1 MNKSYTGLSF
11 PLRLNSK
18 GGLKMSSTTP
28 TNFRHIDESIN
39 QILRTSVGE
48 RVIENYFG
56 SSVSYHIFDPTDDS
70 SYSLIKHEIVEAL
83 TKLEPRIEVE
93 TSGIDLTNSLDEV
106 TGKNFLHITVHYK
119 VVMYNKVGSTNVA
132 IGG

>member
-83 TKLEPRIEVE
+83 TKDTNNITY
-93 TSGIDLTNSLDEV
+93 TSREKLCLDISRQ
-106 TGKNFLHITVHYK
+106 F
-119 VVMYNKVGSTNVA
+119 S
-132 IGG
+132 